1 MFHGVV
7 LGMVLS
13 FLTTL
18 VFKGVVV
25 LEGGGG
31 RGCVCLYSEKSN
43 NKILQVCLRGVALLA
58 FQQQYPNFR
67 FTLLTYIQTAID
79 RQMHHRDLI

>member
-1 MFHGVV
+1 MMFHGVV

-31 RGCVCLYSEKSN
+31 VGGAFAS
-43 NKILQVCLRGVALLA
+43 ILKNPTIKFYKFV
-58 FQQQYPNFR
+58 
-67 FTLLTYIQTAID
+67 
-79 RQMHHRDLI
+79 